1 MWLQTKNSPIGNS
14 SGSICLDI
22 TQGVTESVPTSLF
35 TQLRKRALEVGV
47 GLGGLFTL
55 TLTQVSP
62 LRRRSF
68 FFRNFPPQRMGGGRD
83 ESSNEIREQSG
94 KSNLLLQSLPN

>member
-1 MWLQTKNSPIGNS
+1 M
-14 SGSICLDI
+14 
-22 TQGVTESVPTSLF
+22 
-35 TQLRKRALEVGV
+35 

-68 FFRNFPPQRMGGGRD
+68 FFFRNFPPQRMGEGRD
-83 ESSNEIREQSG
+83 ESSNEIRKQSG